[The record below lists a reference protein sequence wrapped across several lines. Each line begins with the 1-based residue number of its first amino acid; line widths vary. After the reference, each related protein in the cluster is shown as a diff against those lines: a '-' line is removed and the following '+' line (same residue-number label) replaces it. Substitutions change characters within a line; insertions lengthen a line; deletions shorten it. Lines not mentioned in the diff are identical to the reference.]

1 MNAQIRNEIIRRWY
15 GGQSMRGVV
24 REMKLARKTVKA
36 VLKQH
41 ENERQQGAVPA
52 ELKAP
57 RTRRASLVDPH
68 VETIQDL
75 LSRYPK
81 ITVQRIWEEL
91 RGRGYTGGYSILCER
106 VGQLRPGPQTPW
118 VERFE
123 TGPGVQAQMDYAVY
137 TLDFTQEG
145 RRRVNL
151 FSLILSYSRRQYL
164 RFVESQDMETTQRQ
178 HIQAFQHL
186 GGVPATCLY
195 DCMKVVVSRHE
206 DDQPIYNPRF
216 LAFATH
222 YGYRPVACRPR
233 RPQTKGKIERPFQ
246 YVESSLLGGRDF
258 RSLEHLNEV
267 TAWWLE
273 NVADVRVHGQTRRRP
288 LDLHAEE
295 LPHLI
300 PLPERPYEVAEVVYR
315 TVDEEGFVAYGQ
327 NRYSVPW
334 SATRPGQL
342 LPVKITEDT
351 VIIYGPHLEEFARH
365 GRFPPTVTHQDRQVA
380 AHRPPRDQ
388 QRRRELL
395 KERYAQLGPEAGK
408 FLDGLLQSQR
418 NGWQQAEKVL
428 ALLAT
433 YRPADFQAAL
443 ERAVRYGAFSLS
455 AVQRILAVQAHPKS
469 CLEQLAEQATQ
480 QLPDTLRT
488 PATPP
493 RPPADYQPLLFP
505 EIDNHDEPPQAPP
518 QAVCR
523 AAEGGHEPDA
533 DGPDADESDADEP
546 GAEDAD
552 GQPA

>member
-1 MNAQIRNEIIRRWY
+1 MNTQTRNDILRRWY
-15 GGQSMRGVV
+15 GGQSIRGVA
-24 REMKLARKTVKA
+24 REMKLARKTVKS
-36 VLKQH
+36 VLEQH
-41 ENERQQGAVPA
+41 ETERQQGVTPA
-52 ELKAP
+52 ELQAP
-57 RTRRASLVDPH
+57 RARRASLVDPH

-81 ITVQRIWEEL
+81 ITIQRIWEEL

-118 VERFE
+118 IERFE
-123 TGPGVQAQMDYAVY
+123 TGPGVQAQMDYGIY

-151 FSLILSYSRRQYL
+151 FSLILGYSRRQYL
-164 RFVESQDMETTQRQ
+164 RFVETQDMETTLRQ
-178 HIQAFQHL
+178 HILAFQHL
-186 GGVPATCLY
+186 GGVATTCLY
-195 DCMKVVVSRHE
+195 DNMKVVVSRYE
-206 DDQPIYNPRF
+206 DEQPIYNPRF

-300 PLPERPYEVAEVVYR
+300 PLPERPYDVAEVVYR

-342 LPVKITEDT
+342 LPVKITADT
-351 VIIYGPHLEEFARH
+351 VLIYGVHLEALARH
-365 GRFPPTVTHQDRQVA
+365 PRFPSTVTHQDHQLP

-388 QRRRELL
+388 HLRRALL
-395 KERYAQLGPEAGK
+395 KQRYAQLGEGAGT
-408 FLDGLLQSQR
+408 FLDGLLQAQR

-428 ALLAT
+428 ALLST
-433 YRPADFQAAL
+433 YRPADFLAAL

-455 AVQRILAVQAHPKS
+455 AVQRILAVQAQPKS
-469 CLEQLAEQATQ
+469 CLEQLAEEAAQ
-480 QLPDTLRT
+480 QLPDVLRT

-493 RPPADYQPLLFP
+493 RPPAAYQPLLFP
-505 EIDNHDEPPQAPP
+505 EIHRHDEEPPDPTPP
-518 QAVCR
+518 NGPG
-523 AAEGGHEPDA
+523 AEGGPAPGSDQPDAEPDA
-533 DGPDADESDADEP
+533 EK
-546 GAEDAD
+546 
-552 GQPA
+552 PA